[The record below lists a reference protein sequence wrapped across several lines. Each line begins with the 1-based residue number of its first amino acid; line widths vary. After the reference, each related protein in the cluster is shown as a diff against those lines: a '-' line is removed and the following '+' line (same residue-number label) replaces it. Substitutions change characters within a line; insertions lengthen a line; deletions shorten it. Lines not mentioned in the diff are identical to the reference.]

1 MAEYPSV
8 AKAQVEAGMPP
19 YLSAQ
24 LQRGQVLKKTI
35 VYKAGAT
42 ATPASSTIVDLPLPP
57 GVVID
62 VSSIALT
69 HDGVGAGTYSLNIQV
84 LDKAG
89 NAKYSGTGMLSL
101 TATETAGEI
110 VRVTSTSALSPA
122 GSSLSPSGAMIFD
135 PAQYLVD
142 NGINIDGEEI
152 THERLKEK
160 YNIACIVSNTEPVA
174 ANKSLT
180 IVMDL
185 IIP

>member
-35 VYKAGAT
+35 VYKAGTT

-57 GVVID
+57 GAVID
-62 VSSIALT
+62 ASSIALT
-69 HDGVGAGTYSLNIQV
+69 HDGVGEGTYSLDLQV

-89 NAKYSGTGMLSL
+89 NAKCSETGMLSL
-101 TATETAGEI
+101 TATATAGEI
-110 VRVTSTSALSPA
+110 VRVTSTST
-122 GSSLSPSGAMIFD
+122 LSPSGAMIFD

-142 NGINIDGEEI
+142 NGLIIDGEGI
-152 THERLKEK
+152 TYERLKEK
-160 YNIACIVSNTEPVA
+160 YNIACIVSNTAQVA

>member
-101 TATETAGEI
+101 TATATAGEI
-110 VRVTSTSALSPA
+110 VRVTSTSSLSPA
-122 GSSLSPSGAMIFD
+122 GAMIFD

-142 NGINIDGEEI
+142 NGIEIDGEGI
-152 THERLKEK
+152 TYELLKEK
-160 YNIACIVSNTEPVA
+160 YQFVLCIKNSAAVA
-174 ANKSLT
+174 ASKTLS
-180 IVMDL
+180 IIMDL
-185 IIP
+185 VIP

>member
-1 MAEYPSV
+1 MAIVNSL
-8 AKAQVEAGMPP
+8 AKTQVEAGMPP

-69 HDGVGAGTYSLNIQV
+69 HDGIGAGNLTLGLEV
-84 LDKAG
+84 HDKRGDKVNGDGPFLPA
-89 NAKYSGTGMLSL
+89 L
-101 TATETAGEI
+101 TVTTAAGEI
-110 VRVTSTSALSPA
+110 VRFTSTTSF
-122 GSSLSPSGAMIFD
+122 GSKVLWD
-135 PAQYLVD
+135 PAQFLVD
-142 NGINIDGEEI
+142 SGVLING
-152 THERLKEK
+152 TAATYALLKEK
-160 YNIACIVSNTEPVA
+160 YDFVLTITNSASIA
-174 ANKSLT
+174 ANKQFV

-185 IIP
+185 VIP

>member
-101 TATETAGEI
+101 TATATAGEI
-110 VRVTSTSALSPA
+110 VRVTSTSSLSPA
-122 GSSLSPSGAMIFD
+122 GAMIFD
-135 PAQYLVD
+135 PAQWVVD
-142 NGINIDGEEI
+142 NRIEVNGVAMTYEL
-152 THERLKEK
+152 LKEK
-160 YNIACIVSNTEPVA
+160 YQFVLCIKNSAAVA
-174 ANKSLT
+174 ASKTLS
-180 IVMDL
+180 IIMDL
-185 IIP
+185 VIP

>member
-101 TATETAGEI
+101 TATATAGEI

-122 GSSLSPSGAMIFD
+122 GAMIFD

-142 NGINIDGEEI
+142 NGIKIDGEKI

-160 YNIACIVSNTEPVA
+160 YNIACIVSNTAPVVA
-174 ANKSLT
+174 QKSLT